1 MEVAMIKIGT
11 FFADESGA
19 TAIEYGLIASLVS
32 LVGIVAFTALGDT
45 VLVAFT
51 DISKDFCVAIGGT
64 FSLTADG
71 ADSCT

>member
-1 MEVAMIKIGT
+1 MIKIGT
-11 FFADESGA
+11 FVADESGE

>member
-1 MEVAMIKIGT
+1 MEVAMIKVGM

-32 LVGIVAFTALGDT
+32 IVGIAFTALGDT

-51 DISKDFCVAIGGT
+51 DISEDFCVAIGGT
-64 FSLTADG
+64 FNLTADG